1 MQSPQDVGDVRAED
15 PLVGVQLVQDDEP
28 QLLPERLPGRV
39 VREKRQ
45 VQEIGVADENLGR
58 IGLEL
63 RPAVGRRVAVQDL
76 GPDAGPAREE
86 LPQGLELV
94 LLERLGGKQ
103 EEGAGLGVAEQVLQ
117 DGKLIRQALPRCR
130 PGDDQD
136 VPAGPGE
143 RHGVDLVGVEPFD
156 ADLLQSL
163 PEWLGERGSQVGKTR
178 RPGGDLLDV
187 DEVAAGLAAACQPLE
202 ETFQGRGRAGGG
214 SNPGGRA
221 AHARSSLTRA
231 PEETARKAVASP
243 DTVPMMFTG
252 LAARGRSSVLAGVR
266 PKKMQKAVP
275 GGQ

>member
-1 MQSPQDVGDVRAED
+1 
-15 PLVGVQLVQDDEP
+15 
-28 QLLPERLPGRV
+28 V

-63 RPAVGRRVAVQDL
+63 RPAVGRCVAVQDL

-86 LPQGLELV
+86 LPEGLELV

-117 DGKLIRQALPRCR
+117 DGKLIRQTLPGCR

-143 RHGVDLVGVEPFD
+143 RHGVDLVGVEPLD

-163 PEWLGERGSQVGKTR
+163 PEWLGERGSQVGKAR

-202 ETFQGRGRAGGG
+202 ETF
-214 SNPGGRA
+214 
-221 AHARSSLTRA
+221 
-231 PEETARKAVASP
+231 
-243 DTVPMMFTG
+243 
-252 LAARGRSSVLAGVR
+252 
-266 PKKMQKAVP
+266 
-275 GGQ
+275 